1 MNHKRLYYFLDPF
14 QNLLQLCNTLQNSL
28 TANKMHYLLEALLQM
43 ISFDI
48 TLISFNS
55 GMQLYEGVWLQVI
68 QSNQEYNFDSNGN
81 TAVT

>member
-1 MNHKRLYYFLDPF
+1 
-14 QNLLQLCNTLQNSL
+14 
-28 TANKMHYLLEALLQM
+28 MHYLLEALLQM